1 MRYEIKAY
9 TCAASLTGNIMHTDK
24 IRNIAII
31 AHVDHGKTTLVDK
44 LLRQSGS
51 FRENEVVAERL
62 MDSSDIERERGI
74 TISSKNGSF
83 IYAGHTINIIDT
95 PGHADFGGEVERV
108 LQMADGALL
117 LVDAQEGP
125 MPQTYFVLKKA
136 LARRLPVVLVVNKID
151 KPAARARW
159 AVDQVF
165 DLFVTLGAP
174 DRILDFHVV
183 YASARDGHASLDP
196 AQHGTDMRPLFDA
209 ILKYIPPPKG
219 SPDAPLQLQVASIDH
234 SSFLGRLGIGKI
246 TAGRLVPNQP
256 VMLATTGGK
265 RETARITK
273 IYRYE
278 RDRKVETGAAE
289 AGDVVAVAGLET
301 VMVGDTYTDPENPCP
316 LPPLPVDPPTVSM
329 NFIPNNSPF
338 AGREGTYST
347 GIHLAERLRREA
359 LGDVALHVEEL
370 ADEIG
375 FKVSG
380 RGELHISIKVE
391 KMRREGFEFQVS
403 SPHVI
408 TKEEGGALLE
418 PYEDVTIDLPEMYM
432 GVVIEKLGGRKGVM
446 QEIVRNADMV
456 RLRYKIP
463 TRGLFGFKGELMS
476 DTKGMGVL
484 NYIFA
489 GYGPHAGEMR
499 NRRNG
504 VLISM
509 QDGVTVA
516 FALFNL
522 QDRGRLFMGPG
533 ERIYRGQIIGEHAR
547 DNDLVVNPSKGKKL
561 TNIRAAGR
569 DDNVILT
576 PPALMSLDA
585 CIAYIND
592 DELVEVTPKSVRLR
606 KRHFRP

>member
-1 MRYEIKAY
+1 MTYPCRAKWSYMY
-9 TCAASLTGNIMHTDK
+9 RDS

-31 AHVDHGKTTLVDK
+31 AHVDHGKTTLVDR
-44 LLRQSGS
+44 LFFQSGT
-51 FRENEVVAERL
+51 FRDNELIAERL
-62 MDSSDIERERGI
+62 MDSMDLERERGI
-74 TISSKNGSF
+74 TIKSKNGTMR
-83 IYAGHTINIIDT
+83 YGEHTINIIDT

-136 LARRLPVVLVVNKID
+136 LALHLPVVLVVNKID
-151 KPAARARW
+151 KPAARAHW
-159 AVDQVF
+159 VVDQVF
-165 DLFVTLGAP
+165 DLFGTLGASN
-174 DRILDFHVV
+174 RLLDFHVV

-196 AQHGTDMRPLFDA
+196 DHFGTDMIPLFDA

-246 TAGRLVPNQP
+246 TAGRLIPNMP
-256 VMLATTGGK
+256 VVLATTGGK
-265 RETARITK
+265 HEAARITK

-278 RDRKVETGAAE
+278 RDRKVETDAAE
-289 AGDVVAVAGLET
+289 AGGVAAVAGLES

-329 NFIPNNSPF
+329 NFLPNNSPF
-338 AGREGTYST
+338 AGQEGTFST
-347 GIHLAERLRREA
+347 SIHLAERLQREA
-359 LGDVALHVEEL
+359 LCDVALHVEEL
-370 ADEIG
+370 PEGNG

-391 KMRREGFEFQVS
+391 TMRREGFEFQVS

-408 TKEEGGALLE
+408 TKEENGELLE
-418 PYEDVTIDLPEMYM
+418 PYEEVTIDVPETYL
-432 GVVIEKLGGRKGVM
+432 GTVIEKMGGRKGQM
-446 QEIVRNADMV
+446 LEMIRNADMV

-463 TRGLFGFKGELMS
+463 TRGLFGFKGEFMS

-484 NYIFA
+484 NYIFF
-489 GYGPHAGEMR
+489 GYGPHVGEMR

-509 QDGVTVA
+509 QDCTTVA

-522 QDRGRLFMGPG
+522 QIGR
-533 ERIYRGQIIGEHAR
+533 A
-547 DNDLVVNPSKGKKL
+547 
-561 TNIRAAGR
+561 
-569 DDNVILT
+569 
-576 PPALMSLDA
+576 
-585 CIAYIND
+585 
-592 DELVEVTPKSVRLR
+592 
-606 KRHFRP
+606 

>member
-1 MRYEIKAY
+1 
-9 TCAASLTGNIMHTDK
+9 MHTDT

-51 FRENEVVAERL
+51 FRDNEVITERL
-62 MDSSDIERERGI
+62 MDSSDLERERGI
-74 TISSKNGSF
+74 TIRSKNGSF
-83 IYAGHTINIIDT
+83 RYADHTINIIDT

-136 LARRLPVVLVVNKID
+136 LARHLPVVLVINKID
-151 KPAARARW
+151 KPAARAHW
-159 AVDQVF
+159 VVDQVF
-165 DLFVTLGAP
+165 DLFVTLGASN
-174 DRILDFHVV
+174 RLLDFHVV
-183 YASARDGHASLDP
+183 YASARDGHASLNPDNF
-196 AQHGTDMRPLFDA
+196 GTDMRPLFNA

-246 TAGRLVPNQP
+246 TAGRLVPNMP
-256 VMLATTGGK
+256 VVLATTGGK
-265 RETARITK
+265 HEAARITK

-278 RDRKVETGAAE
+278 RDRKVETAAAE
-289 AGDVVAVAGLET
+289 AGDVVAVAGLES

-316 LPPLPVDPPTVSM
+316 LPSLPVDPPTVSM
-329 NFIPNNSPF
+329 NFLPNNSPF
-338 AGREGTYST
+338 AGQEGVFST
-347 GIHLAERLRREA
+347 SIHLAERLQREA
-359 LGDVALHVEEL
+359 LCDVALHVEEL
-370 ADEIG
+370 PEGNG

-391 KMRREGFEFQVS
+391 TMRREGFELQVS

-408 TKEEGGALLE
+408 TKEENGALLE
-418 PYEDVTIDLPEMYM
+418 PYEEVTIDVPETYL
-432 GVVIEKLGGRKGVM
+432 GTVIEKMGGRKGQM
-446 QEIVRNADMV
+446 LEMIRNTDMV

-463 TRGLFGFKGELMS
+463 TRGLFGFKGEFMS

-484 NYIFA
+484 NYIFF
-489 GYGPHAGEMR
+489 GYGPHVGEMR

-509 QDGVTVA
+509 QDCTTVA

-533 ERIYRGQIIGEHAR
+533 EHIYRGQIIGEHCR
-547 DNDLVVNPSKGKKL
+547 DNDLVVNPAKGKKL
-561 TNIRAAGR
+561 TNKRAAGS
-569 DDNVILT
+569 DENIILT
-576 PPALMSLDA
+576 PPTLMSLDA

-606 KRHFRP
+606 KRDFKP

>member
-1 MRYEIKAY
+1 
-9 TCAASLTGNIMHTDK
+9 
-24 IRNIAII
+24 
-31 AHVDHGKTTLVDK
+31 
-44 LLRQSGS
+44 
-51 FRENEVVAERL
+51 
-62 MDSSDIERERGI
+62 
-74 TISSKNGSF
+74 
-83 IYAGHTINIIDT
+83 
-95 PGHADFGGEVERV
+95 
-108 LQMADGALL
+108 
-117 LVDAQEGP
+117 
-125 MPQTYFVLKKA
+125 
-136 LARRLPVVLVVNKID
+136 
-151 KPAARARW
+151 
-159 AVDQVF
+159 
-165 DLFVTLGAP
+165 
-174 DRILDFHVV
+174 
-183 YASARDGHASLDP
+183 
-196 AQHGTDMRPLFDA
+196 
-209 ILKYIPPPKG
+209 
-219 SPDAPLQLQVASIDH
+219 
-234 SSFLGRLGIGKI
+234 
-246 TAGRLVPNQP
+246 
-256 VMLATTGGK
+256 
-265 RETARITK
+265 
-273 IYRYE
+273 
-278 RDRKVETGAAE
+278 
-289 AGDVVAVAGLET
+289 
-301 VMVGDTYTDPENPCP
+301 
-316 LPPLPVDPPTVSM
+316 
-329 NFIPNNSPF
+329 
-338 AGREGTYST
+338 
-347 GIHLAERLRREA
+347 
-359 LGDVALHVEEL
+359 
-370 ADEIG
+370 
-375 FKVSG
+375 
-380 RGELHISIKVE
+380 
-391 KMRREGFEFQVS
+391 MRREGFEFQVS

>member
-1 MRYEIKAY
+1 
-9 TCAASLTGNIMHTDK
+9 MHTDT

-51 FRENEVVAERL
+51 FRDNEVITERL
-62 MDSSDIERERGI
+62 MDNSDLERERGI
-74 TISSKNGSF
+74 TIRSKNGSF
-83 IYAGHTINIIDT
+83 RYADHTINIIDT

-136 LARRLPVVLVVNKID
+136 LARHLPVVLVINKID
-151 KPAARARW
+151 KSAARARW
-159 AVDQVF
+159 VVDQVF
-165 DLFVTLGAP
+165 DLFVTLGASN
-174 DRILDFHVV
+174 RILDFHIV
-183 YASARDGHASLDP
+183 YTSARDGHASLDP
-196 AQHGTDMRPLFDA
+196 DNFGTDLHPLFEA

-246 TAGRLVPNQP
+246 TAGRLIPNMP
-256 VMLATTGGK
+256 VVLATTGGK
-265 RETARITK
+265 HEAARITK

-278 RDRKVETGAAE
+278 RDRKVETAAAE
-289 AGDVVAVAGLET
+289 AGDIVAVAGLES

-329 NFIPNNSPF
+329 NFLPNNSPF
-338 AGREGTYST
+338 AGREGVFST
-347 GIHLAERLRREA
+347 SIHMAERLQHEA
-359 LGDVALHVEEL
+359 LCDVALHVEEL
-370 ADEIG
+370 PAGNG
-375 FKVSG
+375 FKISG

-391 KMRREGFEFQVS
+391 TMRREGFEFQVS

-408 TKEEGGALLE
+408 TKEENGKLLE
-418 PYEDVTIDLPEMYM
+418 PYEELTIDVPETYL
-432 GVVIEKLGGRKGVM
+432 GTVIEKMGGRKGQM
-446 QEIVRNADMV
+446 LEMIRNADMV

-463 TRGLFGFKGELMS
+463 TRGLFGFKGEFMS

-484 NYIFA
+484 NYIFS

-509 QDGVTVA
+509 QDGTTVA

-547 DNDLVVNPSKGKKL
+547 DNDLVVNPCKGKKF

-569 DDNVILT
+569 DENVILT
-576 PPALMSLDA
+576 PPTLMSLDT

-606 KRHFRP
+606 KRDFKP